1 MAWAI
6 YSHAW
11 VQWAGMAWTQ
21 TGLFLLSHHQMRREY
36 LIQGRGG
43 WQDSLK
49 GKVRFVLPLA
59 PTVTVSE
66 LENHAS
72 ATSNAL
78 ISRFHWA
85 DGKFIGNQ
93 EVKMAMESGG
103 ARSEHFKGKALGQL
117 LTQGQVPIEIWQQ
130 FPPHSLYQG
139 CALCLTTVWQFFLPS
154 FLQYFTS
161 LSIKGPRGVC
171 IRNM

>member
-1 MAWAI
+1 M
-6 YSHAW
+6 
-11 VQWAGMAWTQ
+11 
-21 TGLFLLSHHQMRREY
+21 
-36 LIQGRGG
+36 
-43 WQDSLK
+43 
-49 GKVRFVLPLA
+49 RFVLPLA

-93 EVKMAMESGG
+93 EVKMAMESEG

-139 CALCLTTVWQFFLPS
+139 CALCLTTVRQFFLPS
-154 FLQYFTS
+154 FLQLHS
-161 LSIKGPRGVC
+161 LSFEGPGGAFTRD
-171 IRNM
+171 M